1 MVFPAAVAC
10 RLPLALLLSFRAGF
24 VLPTTDQGCVLG
36 SLDCSAGAQRA
47 AGKKTAGSRSA
58 SCFHLLVLL
67 LLRLLQLPSV
77 VFGETGQTG
86 GFIARFL
93 FIILFCP

>member
-1 MVFPAAVAC
+1 MVRSVP
-10 RLPLALLLSFRAGF
+10 RE
-24 VLPTTDQGCVLG
+24 
-36 SLDCSAGAQRA
+36 
-47 AGKKTAGSRSA
+47 KKTAGSRSA
-58 SCFHLLVLL
+58 SCFHMLVLL